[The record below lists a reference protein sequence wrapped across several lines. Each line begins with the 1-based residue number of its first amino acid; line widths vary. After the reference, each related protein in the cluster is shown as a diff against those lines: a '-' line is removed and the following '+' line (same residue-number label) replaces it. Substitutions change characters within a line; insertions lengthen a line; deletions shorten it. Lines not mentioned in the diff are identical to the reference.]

1 MQTKHFIILALL
13 TLLCQCHQF
22 AFCMAI
28 SGSSNEACESEEDL
42 DFVFCNLEDLSDE
55 ALMHICDRI
64 GHEMED
70 KKASYT
76 HDDYVHY
83 AELCLEIED
92 VDVRESIED
101 MLESLLEEDNELDRR
116 DVIEYIISSLVDRDP
131 SLVDTIASLL
141 AESEETEDS
150 TLEEECLEKN
160 EKDQQESHPQVDTEF
175 IAAQIMAI
183 PESDFNDLMGNMLGF
198 VGSMVSIEK
207 VERMLH
213 GDDMYDRPDVVEYI
227 VSAAIEDSPEMFEM
241 FDAYPS
247 LTPELSEAY
256 LPSEP
261 DYVHAAPV
269 KLGHAVIVA
278 IALLVCIVA
287 VVISPK
293 ILHLYGKKK
302 KKKGG
307 KKRKGHKPSTES
319 ITSPLSPDHQTHSKQ
334 HTNKR
339 RSANST
345 RSKRNHQKKHSK
357 NFTKRGSPRHQE
369 SNNLSVLPSPESPPK
384 RNENVDATATRSESK
399 QDKMS
404 SDSITEQRK
413 ESQMEDHTNK
423 SSETSTPPS
432 SEQDT
437 NVDTCST
444 NASVIPQ
451 VQQMIN
457 GNAPTENAPAR
468 SAHNDIEAKATTY
481 IPQRLTILNAPTN
494 ISSHTDNPQKSLS
507 APATTNSQSPSSE
520 HDTNVDTCSTNASVI
535 PQVQQMINGN
545 ALTENAPARSAHND
559 IEAKATTYIPQR
571 LTILNAPTNISS
583 HTDDPQKSLSAPAT
597 TNSQSPTT
605 LEDAINSRAHYL
617 TGSPAT
623 YTDWLRTEL
632 DIESPA
638 DLAEALDECL
648 DMLVT
653 GDGTVGIKK
662 GLENAFRNAVLNIA
676 DEPASGDAMT
686 SLPMEQEVKEGA
698 SSAAS
703 DGASNDFQNMGEE
716 YDVNI
721 VAYDGGRA
729 CQACTFINPKL
740 FLHCSI
746 CGTPSPPI
754 VIQSNEAK
762 KDDAKGATKVEA
774 QKIKADIEMEEKK
787 RAKKE
792 AKKQRAKEAKAAK
805 LAEVARQEEEERE
818 VADAEKQRR
827 LEVKMEKQAAM
838 ARTLDSKVDEQHH
851 PQQPSVQVKKQNYE
865 NERMNRLIREAR
877 EDAAVAKEKMESKK
891 SKNHARWLKEQEV
904 EKLKRAKSWHEKVAK
919 ENKRVELI
927 CQLIVAEFLRQDKD
941 NASALTKEQV
951 LQNSDASKVIANEGQ
966 KANNALFR
974 GIRCR
979 VKVVGFERH
988 ALNGHQGTLRYWD
1001 NEQEKFCIGLDTKKS
1016 QDSNVQF
1023 LMPENLE
1030 EMPTPRA
1037 SKSGIKSMQGYSVA
1051 IKDMLNQCDECI
1063 GFRFTLERSAVG
1075 ALMSAKSVDAG
1086 LEAFCHK
1093 RNKEETRKRL
1103 ELEEQEEEFRKREE
1117 IRKQEE
1123 IDRKRRAARRATER
1137 AEKEQARNQWRR
1149 EKEEASRAEYE
1160 RRAAEMQSL
1169 RETLRRA
1176 FSHKMRLKMLFL
1188 KAACEG
1194 ISPEELHDYLEE
1206 EGIDFGDFDSDDPF
1220 VSSLFDSYSDF
1231 FEEING
1237 DYDEDIREETEEKD
1251 RKMAAILGVEPD
1263 ADERT
1268 LKVTHRK
1275 LALKFHP
1282 DRWRS
1287 DSDHGMAREEAQ
1299 EKFKEIQNAYD
1310 HLMSRFDDEYDE
1322 NDC

>member
-507 APATTNSQSPSSE
+507 APATTNSQSP
-520 HDTNVDTCSTNASVI
+520 
-535 PQVQQMINGN
+535 
-545 ALTENAPARSAHND
+545 
-559 IEAKATTYIPQR
+559 
-571 LTILNAPTNISS
+571 
-583 HTDDPQKSLSAPAT
+583 
-597 TNSQSPTT
+597 TT

-904 EKLKRAKSWHEKVAK
+904 EKLKRAKSW
-919 ENKRVELI
+919 
-927 CQLIVAEFLRQDKD
+927 
-941 NASALTKEQV
+941 
-951 LQNSDASKVIANEGQ
+951 
-966 KANNALFR
+966 
-974 GIRCR
+974 
-979 VKVVGFERH
+979 
-988 ALNGHQGTLRYWD
+988 
-1001 NEQEKFCIGLDTKKS
+1001 
-1016 QDSNVQF
+1016 
-1023 LMPENLE
+1023 
-1030 EMPTPRA
+1030 
-1037 SKSGIKSMQGYSVA
+1037 
-1051 IKDMLNQCDECI
+1051 
-1063 GFRFTLERSAVG
+1063 
-1075 ALMSAKSVDAG
+1075 
-1086 LEAFCHK
+1086 
-1093 RNKEETRKRL
+1093 
-1103 ELEEQEEEFRKREE
+1103 
-1117 IRKQEE
+1117 
-1123 IDRKRRAARRATER
+1123 
-1137 AEKEQARNQWRR
+1137 
-1149 EKEEASRAEYE
+1149 
-1160 RRAAEMQSL
+1160 
-1169 RETLRRA
+1169 
-1176 FSHKMRLKMLFL
+1176 
-1188 KAACEG
+1188 
-1194 ISPEELHDYLEE
+1194 
-1206 EGIDFGDFDSDDPF
+1206 
-1220 VSSLFDSYSDF
+1220 
-1231 FEEING
+1231 
-1237 DYDEDIREETEEKD
+1237 
-1251 RKMAAILGVEPD
+1251 
-1263 ADERT
+1263 
-1268 LKVTHRK
+1268 
-1275 LALKFHP
+1275 
-1282 DRWRS
+1282 
-1287 DSDHGMAREEAQ
+1287 
-1299 EKFKEIQNAYD
+1299 
-1310 HLMSRFDDEYDE
+1310 
-1322 NDC
+1322 